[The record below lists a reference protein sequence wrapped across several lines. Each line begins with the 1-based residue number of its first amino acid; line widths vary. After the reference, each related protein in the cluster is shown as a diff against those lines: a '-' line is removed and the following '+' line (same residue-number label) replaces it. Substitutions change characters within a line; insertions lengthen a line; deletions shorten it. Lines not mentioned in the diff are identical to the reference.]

1 MKDRINRRV
10 KFREDYRPLAPSIL
24 HEFGEDY
31 FENYQESPYMER
43 TLKFREA
50 VKDRVPAVVHR
61 NGTGRLQ
68 TVKEEWNPRYYRLIR
83 AFYEKTGIPLLLN
96 TSYNVMGKPIV
107 HSVEDAITVFFTTGL
122 DYLVIGD
129 YLLMK
134 DDPS

>member
-1 MKDRINRRV
+1 
-10 KFREDYRPLAPSIL
+10 
-24 HEFGEDY
+24 
-31 FENYQESPYMER
+31 
-43 TLKFREA
+43 
-50 VKDRVPAVVHR
+50 VKDTIPAVVHQ

-96 TSYNVMGKPIV
+96 TSFNVMGKPIV

-134 DDPS
+134 GRAS